1 MHRDLFLSGAI
12 LLFSAA
18 GRLNKKNL
26 GAAQAPSRRRR
37 LRHPQFLRRDM
48 FFVRCYFF
56 LSGAGV
62 LRNYPRY
69 FLSGAICLSDAGV
82 PKNSRPPE
90 APDEKGETLANSSQ
104 NWDEEHETLAN
115 SSKGED
121 AEHENLTNGSPNED
135 EEHENRCEWQQE

>member
-1 MHRDLFLSGAI
+1 MSGAI
-12 LLFSAA
+12 
-18 GRLNKKNL
+18 
-26 GAAQAPSRRRR
+26 
-37 LRHPQFLRRDM
+37 
-48 FFVRCYFF
+48 C

-62 LRNYPRY
+62 L
-69 FLSGAICLSDAGV
+69 
-82 PKNSRPPE
+82 KNSRPPE

-121 AEHENLTNGSPNED
+121 AKHENPTNGSPNED

>member
-1 MHRDLFLSGAI
+1 MSGAI
-12 LLFSAA
+12 
-18 GRLNKKNL
+18 
-26 GAAQAPSRRRR
+26 
-37 LRHPQFLRRDM
+37 
-48 FFVRCYFF
+48 FFVRCGGPKKYQI
-56 LSGAGV
+56 
-62 LRNYPRY
+62 Y
-69 FLSGAICLSDAGV
+69 FLSGAICLSGAGV
-82 PKNSRPPE
+82 LKNSRPPE